1 MGTISD
7 TMNILSLI
15 DRDVALFHDE
25 TRVYKD
31 QMKAHISPCAFL
43 VIGGAGSIGQ
53 AVVKELFKR
62 NPKVLHV
69 IDINE
74 NNLVELVRD
83 IRSSLGYIDGDFRTF
98 VIDYGSDIFSQF
110 WKQTNYDYVF
120 NLSALKHVRSEKDMF
135 SLYRMFDVNVFHNH
149 RILTEFDVAHVKKMF
164 CVSTDKAANP
174 ANVMGASKRLLE
186 LLLQS
191 YSDTVPYS
199 SARFANVAFSDGSL
213 LHGFEQRMKKR
224 QPISAPSDVKRYFFT
239 PEEAGLLCVFSALF
253 GENRDIYFPKLD
265 ETKNLITF
273 KDIAVRY
280 ITAQGYDA
288 YECASEEEAR
298 AQSSELIGQRK
309 WPCFFFTS
317 DTTGEKPYEEFFT
330 PGETVDMTTYH
341 DIGVVKNKQPENS
354 HDIQRFIYELK
365 KRRDTMDV
373 DKNELVSLL
382 QQVIPE
388 FEHEEKGKNLDQR
401 M

>member
-1 MGTISD
+1 MYLLDVIGRANQLFTKDDRSSLDKGIKFDLYS
-7 TMNILSLI
+7 NI
-15 DRDVALFHDE
+15 
-25 TRVYKD
+25 
-31 QMKAHISPCAFL
+31 L

-98 VIDYGSDIFSQF
+98 VIDYGSDIFAQF
-110 WKQTNYDYVF
+110 WKQTKYDYVF
-120 NLSALKHVRSEKDMF
+120 NLSALKHVRSEKDIY
-135 SLYRMFDVNVFHNH
+135 SLYRMFDVNVLYNH
-149 RILTEFDVAHVKKMF
+149 RIVSDFETKHLKKLF

-191 YSDTVPYS
+191 YSDIVPYS

-213 LHGFEQRMKKR
+213 LHGFEQRMKK
-224 QPISAPSDVKRYFFT
+224 QHPIAAPSDVKRYFFT
-239 PEEAGLLCVFSALF
+239 PEEAGLLCVFSALL
-253 GENRDIYFPKLD
+253 GDNRDIYFPKLD
-265 ETKNLITF
+265 ETKDLITF
-273 KDIAVRY
+273 KDIAIRY
-280 ITAQGYDA
+280 INAHGYDV

-298 AQSSELIGQRK
+298 ARSVELITQRK
-309 WPCFFFTS
+309 WPCYFFTS

-330 PGETVDMTTYH
+330 PGEIIDMTTYH
-341 DIGVVKNKQPENS
+341 DIGVVKNQRPENS
-354 HDIQRFIYELK
+354 EAIQRFIFDLK
-365 KRRDTMDV
+365 KRRDAMNL
-373 DKNELVSLL
+373 DKSELVSLL
-382 QQVIPE
+382 QQLMPE

>member
-1 MGTISD
+1 MD
-7 TMNILSLI
+7 TLALIGREEALLDRELSK
-15 DRDVALFHDE
+15 FGQ
-25 TRVYKD
+25 RV
-31 QMKAHISPCAFL
+31 HSVIHGGAFL

-62 NPKVLHV
+62 NPKILHV

-98 VIDYGSDIFSQF
+98 VIDYGSDVFAQF
-110 WKQTNYDYVF
+110 WTQTKYDYVF
-120 NLSALKHVRSEKDMF
+120 NLSALKHVRSEKDMY
-135 SLYRMFDVNVFHNH
+135 SLYRMFDVNVLYNH
-149 RILTEFDVAHVKKMF
+149 RIVSEFETTHLKKLF

-191 YSDTVPYS
+191 YSDTVAYS

-213 LHGFEQRMKKR
+213 LHGFEQRMKKH
-224 QPISAPSDVKRYFFT
+224 QPISAPADVKRYFFT
-239 PEEAGLLCVFSALF
+239 PEEAGLLCVFSALL
-253 GENRDIYFPKLD
+253 GDNRDIYFPKLD
-265 ETKNLITF
+265 ETKDLITF
-273 KDIAVRY
+273 KDIAIRY
-280 ITAQGYDA
+280 INAQGYDV
-288 YECASEEEAR
+288 YECVSEEEAR
-298 AQSSELIGQRK
+298 ARSIELIAQRK
-309 WPCFFFTS
+309 WPCYFFTS

-330 PGETVDMTTYH
+330 PGETVDMITYH
-341 DIGVVKNKQPENS
+341 DIGVVKNQRPENS
-354 HDIQRFIYELK
+354 EAIQRFIFDLK
-365 KRRDTMDV
+365 KRRDAMDL
-373 DKNELVSLL
+373 DKSELVLLL
-382 QQVIPE
+382 QQLMPE

>member
-1 MGTISD
+1 MLNIFNIISRSNGLFKD
-7 TMNILSLI
+7 DMSILVKYSKLLANSNI
-15 DRDVALFHDE
+15 
-25 TRVYKD
+25 
-31 QMKAHISPCAFL
+31 L

-69 IDINE
+69 VDINE

-83 IRSSLGYIDGDFRTF
+83 LRSSLGYINGDFRTY
-98 VIDYGSDIFSQF
+98 VIDYGSDIFAQF
-110 WKQTNYDYVF
+110 WKKMNYDYVF

-135 SLYRMFDVNVFHNH
+135 SLYRMLDVNVFHNH
-149 RILTEFDVAHVKKMF
+149 RILTEFETGHMKKMF

-174 ANVMGASKRLLE
+174 ANIMGATKRLLE

-191 YSDTVPYS
+191 YSDAVPYS

-213 LHGFEQRMKKR
+213 LHGFEQRMKKH
-224 QPISAPSDVKRYFFT
+224 QPIAAPSDVKRYFFT
-239 PEEAGLLCVFSALF
+239 PEEAGLLCVFSALL

-265 ETKNLITF
+265 ESKDLLTF
-273 KDIAVRY
+273 REIAVRY
-280 ITAQGYDA
+280 IHAMGYEP
-288 YECASEEEAR
+288 YECSTEDEAR
-298 AQSSELIGQRK
+298 GKAHELIAQKK
-309 WPCFFFTS
+309 WPCYFFTS

-330 PGETVDMTTYH
+330 PQETVDMATYH
-341 DIGVVKNKQPENS
+341 DIGVVKNERPTNS
-354 HDIQRFIYELK
+354 KDIQTFIADLK
-365 KRRDTMDV
+365 QRRNALDLE
-373 DKNELVSLL
+373 KSELVSLL

-388 FEHEEKGKNLDQR
+388 FEHEEKDKNLDQK